1 MLNRTSRL
9 DRRCIALSGNRSV
22 HSGSRFILA
31 LHVNLEE
38 RVGSFEVVVVAA
50 NCGGD
55 MAEPVARLSPRAA
68 RFRLRR

>member
-9 DRRCIALSGNRSV
+9 DRRRIELSGNCSV

-50 NCGGD
+50 NCAGD
-55 MAEPVARLSPRAA
+55 MAAPVARLSPRAA

>member
-9 DRRCIALSGNRSV
+9 DRRYIELSGNR
-22 HSGSRFILA
+22 SGSRFILA